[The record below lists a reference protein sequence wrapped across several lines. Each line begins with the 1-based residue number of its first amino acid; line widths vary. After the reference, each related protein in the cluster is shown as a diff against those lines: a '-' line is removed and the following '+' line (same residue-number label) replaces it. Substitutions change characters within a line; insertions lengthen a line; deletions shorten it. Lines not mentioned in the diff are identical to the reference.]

1 MSGSVTEFI
10 LIRHGQTRENLA
22 GILQG
27 QRDTPLDELGIMQ
40 AECAARRLHKEKIDA
55 VYSSDLGRAMKTA
68 EIIAES
74 HQVQVTPCPAL
85 REWNLGE
92 LEGRPREEVTAAY
105 PEIMNSFKVEC
116 EDAIVP
122 GGETRRELYR
132 RVGEC
137 LDELVLRHPNQKLIL
152 VSHAGAIRAIFRHIV
167 GKIAGN
173 VMLPQIS
180 NGSYSRFCFRENRW
194 QLCTW
199 NDVSH
204 LAEIGFR
211 ESTTF

>member
-1 MSGSVTEFI
+1 MKNVVTEFI
-10 LIRHGQTRENLA
+10 LIRHGQTSDNLA
-22 GILQG
+22 GLVQG
-27 QRDTPLDELGIMQ
+27 QRNTPLDELGVRQ
-40 AECAARRLHKEKIDA
+40 AQCAARRLFNEKIDA
-55 VYSSDLGRAMKTA
+55 VYSSDLARAMKTA
-68 EIIAES
+68 EIIAGP
-74 HQVQVTPCPAL
+74 HQLQVVSCQAL

-92 LEGRPREEVTAAY
+92 LEGKQREELNIAY
-105 PEIMNSFKVEC
+105 PEVMNSFKIEC
-116 EDAIVP
+116 EDAIAP

-132 RVGEC
+132 RVGDC
-137 LDELVLRHPNQKLIL
+137 LNELAIRHPNQKLIL
-152 VSHAGAIRAIFRHIV
+152 VSHAGAMRAIFRHIV
-167 GKIAGN
+167 GRVADG
-173 VMLPQIS
+173 VMLPQVS